1 MKWYNANKGFG
12 FIAPDRGGKDIF
24 VHASVLERSGI
35 MGLAEAQRV
44 AVDVA
49 DGQKG
54 PEAVGLRGGLSRNRL
69 GGPQSAGR
77 RSTGCGRYAPS

>member
-1 MKWYNANKGFG
+1 
-12 FIAPDRGGKDIF
+12 
-24 VHASVLERSGI
+24 LERSGI

-54 PEAVGLRGGLSRNRL
+54 PEAVGLRVV
-69 GGPQSAGR
+69 
-77 RSTGCGRYAPS
+77 